1 MIKNVGSKSKFKVH
15 WKVSPYD
22 YSKDALKN
30 IENILS
36 KKYNISKD
44 SIKIEPNFIS
54 LNEKGEEIPL
64 TSSII
69 ENIQEPKFQL
79 ELFKEYLRI
88 NDIVDYDFSK
98 IEGIDNEIN
107 NLIDY
112 KVYDKF
118 RKYSINWV
126 KWDNFLSY
134 GEGNFFDFSSLKGL
148 ILLNG
153 EPANQSGKTTFAI
166 DLIHFLLFGR
176 TDRTSTQDKI
186 FNRFLPEST
195 KVTVEGSITIDGV
208 EYIINRELKRTSFDK
223 RTSASRTNQKVKY
236 YRVITEGQLE
246 ELEEYIEDESQE
258 TSKTTNKAIKDA
270 IGNEDDFDMIICATS
285 SNLDDLIE
293 KKDTERGRILSRW
306 IGLLPIEEKDKVA
319 RDRYNSTIKKSF
331 LMNHY
336 NSDTLKSE
344 IKILEETNISLNN
357 SIKKYTNEF
366 QRLEISIKEKN
377 DLKEQF
383 LSTKKTIDE
392 TILKLDKTSIENNM
406 VSLRNKGIEVNNLL
420 QNKKNEFNEVK
431 DVEFSNIEYDKLVE
445 ENNQYTTNIAICR
458 AECKSLKNEIDI
470 LKKSEYCPTCGRKL
484 DDIDNSEK
492 IKQKETEFE
501 QKVSYGKNL
510 SEKQK
515 EITSKV
521 EKLKELREKFNIKNN
536 LVILISKLEVDITNI
551 KTDYAKLKEDLRR
564 FNENSDGIKFNTDL
578 DIKIN
583 NIKSEIK
590 NLENTK
596 ETTIRYIENN
606 TQEVIKNNEF
616 IKQRNEII
624 SKINEEIILDKHWRI
639 YLDMIGKNGISKMA
653 LRKTLPIINAELSNL
668 LSDICDFT
676 VYIDITDKN
685 EVIFNLIK
693 DGKVDNLMS
702 GSGFEKT
709 ASALALRYVL
719 GKIST
724 LPKNSGIIL
733 DEIWGRVAKENYD
746 NIQKLLDKMLQ
757 TYDYIFIITH
767 LDEVKDYCDKI
778 VTVTKINNISKIDVI
793 K

>member
-1 MIKNVGSKSKFKVH
+1 
-15 WKVSPYD
+15 
-22 YSKDALKN
+22 
-30 IENILS
+30 
-36 KKYNISKD
+36 
-44 SIKIEPNFIS
+44 
-54 LNEKGEEIPL
+54 
-64 TSSII
+64 
-69 ENIQEPKFQL
+69 
-79 ELFKEYLRI
+79 
-88 NDIVDYDFSK
+88 
-98 IEGIDNEIN
+98 
-107 NLIDY
+107 
-112 KVYDKF
+112 
-118 RKYSINWV
+118 
-126 KWDNFLSY
+126 
-134 GEGNFFDFSSLKGL
+134 
-148 ILLNG
+148 
-153 EPANQSGKTTFAI
+153 
-166 DLIHFLLFGR
+166 
-176 TDRTSTQDKI
+176 
-186 FNRFLPEST
+186 
-195 KVTVEGSITIDGV
+195 
-208 EYIINRELKRTSFDK
+208 
-223 RTSASRTNQKVKY
+223 
-236 YRVITEGQLE
+236 
-246 ELEEYIEDESQE
+246 
-258 TSKTTNKAIKDA
+258 
-270 IGNEDDFDMIICATS
+270 
-285 SNLDDLIE
+285 
-293 KKDTERGRILSRW
+293 
-306 IGLLPIEEKDKVA
+306 
-319 RDRYNSTIKKSF
+319 
-331 LMNHY
+331 MNHY

-357 SIKKYTNEF
+357 NIKKYTNEF

-564 FNENSDGIKFNTDL
+564 FNENSDAIKFNTDL